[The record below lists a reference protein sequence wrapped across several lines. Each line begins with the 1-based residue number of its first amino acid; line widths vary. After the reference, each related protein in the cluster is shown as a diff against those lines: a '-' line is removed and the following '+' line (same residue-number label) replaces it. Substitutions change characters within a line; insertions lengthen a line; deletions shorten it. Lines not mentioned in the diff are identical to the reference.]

1 MLGALLIAGAL
12 LGLYMAWN
20 IGANDVANAMGTSV
34 GSRALTLKQALVVA
48 AVFEFAGAF
57 FVGAPVTETM
67 QKGIVDVD
75 SLGDP
80 LHFAVVML
88 SALFA
93 AGVWLQFATWKGLP
107 VSTTH
112 AIVGGL
118 AGGGMAAAGPGGVDW
133 GTLTSIG
140 TSWILSP
147 LAGALIGF
155 VMFSLIS
162 RGIINSRAP
171 RFYTRRFAPY
181 LAGLVFGILALSTL
195 FKGLK
200 NLHLDLSLSAA
211 MSAALPI
218 AVVGGFGA
226 RWWVHRSRG
235 KNNHATRFSFVE
247 RQFGWLQIMTACYV
261 AFAHGAND
269 VANAVGPVAGLWS
282 AWLTG
287 EVASVVSVPAWMLAA
302 GGFGIVFGLATWGYK
317 VMETIGHRITELTP
331 SRGFSAEFAAATTVL
346 VCSKM
351 GLPISTTHT
360 LVGSVIGVGLARGI
374 AALDLRVLR
383 DIVASW
389 ILTLPVSVLLA
400 AGSSWV
406 LIHFFG

>member
-1 MLGALLIAGAL
+1 VLAALLVAGAL

-34 GSRALTLKQALVVA
+34 GSRALTLRKALIVA
-48 AVFEFAGAF
+48 AVFEFGGAF

-80 LHFAVVML
+80 VHFAVVML
-88 SALFA
+88 AALFA
-93 AGVWLQFATWKGLP
+93 AGVWLQVATWKGLP

-118 AGGGMAAAGPGGVDW
+118 AGGGLAAAGPGGVDW
-133 GTLTSIG
+133 RTLTSIG
-140 TSWILSP
+140 TSWVISP
-147 LAGALIGF
+147 LAGALLGF
-155 VMFSLIS
+155 VTFWSIS

-171 RFYTRRFAPY
+171 RYYVRRVAPY
-181 LAGLVFGILALSTL
+181 LAGLVVGILTLSML

-200 NLHLDLSLSAA
+200 NLHLDLPLG
-211 MSAALPI
+211 AALAATAPVSV
-218 AVVGGFGA
+218 AGGLGA
-226 RWWVHRSRG
+226 RWWVHRSRRPT
-235 KNNHATRFSFVE
+235 NTVTRFSFVE

-287 EVASVVSVPAWMLAA
+287 EVSSVVAVPAWMLAA
-302 GGFGIVFGLATWGYK
+302 GGFGIVIGLATWGYK

-360 LVGSVIGVGLARGI
+360 LVGAVIGVGLARGI
-374 AALDLRVLR
+374 AALDMRVLR
-383 DIVASW
+383 DIVSSW
-389 ILTLPVSVLLA
+389 ILTVPVAAGLA
-400 AGSSWV
+400 AAASWALLRV
-406 LIHFFG
+406 LG